1 MEVTKCILSCKDGCD
16 LVNFGSFFER
26 YVILPCEFSLP
37 FSLPGC
43 QVNVSS
49 FLSSQEVQRSNA
61 RFQRALVK
69 AFLGGCEGSGESRYS
84 RGPKNYRDAKDRV
97 SKQANFTPHCISL
110 LTFHRLSF
118 EITGDVLQRVSSTL
132 TSQRIH
138 RRNLQSTQ
146 SVLTSF
152 QRLRSLV

>member
-1 MEVTKCILSCKDGCD
+1 MHTLPAIDDLQVQCLVNEADNIKAYLLYLDYEKEHTTVADQRCVRILGFLLLNAPNQDVRMEVTKCILSCKDGRD

-26 YVILPCEFSLP
+26 YVILPCELSLP

-69 AFLGGCEGSGESRYS
+69 RFLGGCEGSGESRYS
-84 RGPKNYRDAKDRV
+84 RGP
-97 SKQANFTPHCISL
+97 Q
-110 LTFHRLSF
+110 
-118 EITGDVLQRVSSTL
+118 ELQGC
-132 TSQRIH
+132 QRSC
-138 RRNLQSTQ
+138 Q
-146 SVLTSF
+146 
-152 QRLRSLV
+152 